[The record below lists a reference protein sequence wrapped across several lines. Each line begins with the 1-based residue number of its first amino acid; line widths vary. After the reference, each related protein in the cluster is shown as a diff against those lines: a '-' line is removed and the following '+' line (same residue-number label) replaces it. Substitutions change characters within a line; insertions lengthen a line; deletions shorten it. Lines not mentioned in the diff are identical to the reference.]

1 MRIFVDDGSTNIKLA
16 WVEDGA
22 VKTLISPN
30 SFKPEWSMTLQGL
43 TDATIPASANYEIDG
58 EKYSFDQ
65 LSPDAVRTTET
76 RYQYSDVNVVAIHHA
91 LMQSGIAPQPVDI
104 VVTLPLGEYLDEN
117 DQPNLANIERKKN
130 NVRRTVTV
138 QGREN
143 FTIRK
148 VSVLPESVPAGFD
161 VLKDLN
167 DLESLLIVDIGG
179 TTLDIAHVRSK
190 MSGFTKTYCDPKTGV
205 SIITEAV
212 KHAMDVNVSTRTSSY
227 FADRL
232 IQSRDDNEFLTRYI
246 PNAEQREQILT
257 VLRDREKKL
266 QHRVADSVG
275 RFAGFTH
282 VMVVGGGASL
292 VAGAVK
298 KATGVGDNRFFVS
311 DNPQFDLVLGMMA
324 MKG

>member
-16 WVEDGA
+16 WMEEGA

-43 TDATIPASANYEIDG
+43 ADSTVPASANYEIDG

-91 LMQSGIAPQPVDI
+91 LMQSGIEPQPVDV

-117 DQPNLANIERKKN
+117 DQPDLANIERKKA
-130 NVRRTVTV
+130 NVKRAVAV
-138 QGREN
+138 QGRES
-143 FTIRK
+143 FTVRK
-148 VSVLPESVPAGFD
+148 VSVLPESVPAGFS
-161 VLKDLN
+161 VLKDLD
-167 DLESLLIVDIGG
+167 DLDSLLIVDIGG

-190 MSGFTKTYCDPKTGV
+190 MSGFTKTHCDPKTGV

-212 KHAMDVNVSTRTSSY
+212 KHALDASVSTRTSSY

-232 IQSRDDNEFLTRYI
+232 IQARNDETFLSRYLQ
-246 PNAEQREQILT
+246 NADQRAQVMK
-257 VLRDREKKL
+257 VLHEREKAL
-266 QHRVADSVG
+266 THRVTDSVG

-298 KATGVGDNRFFVS
+298 QATGVSDDRFFVS
-311 DNPQFDLVLGMMA
+311 DNPQFDLVLGMVA

>member
-16 WVEDGA
+16 WMEDGA

-30 SFKPEWSMTLQGL
+30 SFKPEWSMTLL
-43 TDATIPASANYEIDG
+43 TDSSVPASANYEIDG

-91 LMQSGIAPQPVDI
+91 LMQSGIEPQPVDI

-117 DQPNLANIERKKN
+117 DQPDLANIERKKA
-130 NVRRTVTV
+130 NVKRAVAV
-138 QGREN
+138 QGRES
-143 FTIRK
+143 FTVRK
-148 VSVLPESVPAGFD
+148 VSVLPESVPAGFS
-161 VLKDLN
+161 VLKDLD
-167 DLESLLIVDIGG
+167 DLDSLLIVDIGG

-190 MSGFTKTYCDPKTGV
+190 MSGFTKTHCDPKTGV

-212 KHAMDVNVSTRTSSY
+212 KHALDTSVSTRTSSY

-232 IQSRDDNEFLTRYI
+232 IQARNDETFLSRYLQ
-246 PNAEQREQILT
+246 NADQRAQVMK
-257 VLRDREKKL
+257 VLHEREKAL
-266 QHRVADSVG
+266 THRVTDSVG

-298 KATGVGDNRFFVS
+298 QVTGVSDDRFFVS
-311 DNPQFDLVLGMMA
+311 DNPQFDLVLGMVA